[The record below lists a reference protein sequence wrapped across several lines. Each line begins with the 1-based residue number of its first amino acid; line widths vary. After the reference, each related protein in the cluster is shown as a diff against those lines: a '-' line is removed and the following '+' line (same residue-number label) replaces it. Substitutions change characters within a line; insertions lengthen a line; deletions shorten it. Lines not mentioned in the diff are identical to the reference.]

1 MGKVVGF
8 GDRDNLMFL
17 RPGETKEKDGW
28 VYRCEGDVFN
38 QVITG
43 YKTEWKYVNGHWQEV
58 QVPIYSVKRFKR
70 FYRYRKGAIGCYR
83 SPINFQCSTVTGGT
97 SYTFHDCTPPQNYNE
112 VGGYPNMAW
121 LDMTFT
127 ISNELNGNPSVSC
140 LVKGRKVYDIRTGI
154 TAYST
159 NPALCLRDFLLSKR
173 YGLGKWFTADM
184 LDTDSWIEAADYC
197 DEQITF
203 LDGQGAKVTAKR
215 YELNMVIDSKRTGL
229 EWVQE
234 ILANFCG
241 YLVYSGGKLKLK
253 IEKQTPVSYKFT
265 DDNCFD
271 LKISP
276 LALSETPN
284 RYEVTIIDP
293 LNNWSAVKC
302 ICDDYADQ
310 KERQRI
316 VTKAVSLE
324 GVTSQ
329 NQALRLAR
337 FYRDYNLV
345 CPIQLSFTTGMQ
357 GMHLEPGDVVTVSY
371 HGVFKEMPIRITEIK
386 ETNKGTFEISGR
398 QYNDTIYGDI
408 LGGGI
413 HWYNYSTMQTPLA
426 GEIPEVINLQAVDD
440 TYVLKDGTKNS
451 TIKLTW
457 EKPSG
462 YQFTSSYT
470 IDYSLDDGATWIAAG
485 STRET
490 NFSFP
495 ARMYWTHLIRVRVEN
510 TVGRLSA
517 GEKTSVYVSGKNNPP
532 QDVVNL
538 KAELL
543 NQSIHLTWDANAD
556 PDLKGYNVY
565 MGINGCEKS
574 SCELVAKLHS
584 SNTIII
590 PIESA
595 EDYISYV
602 EAVDTAGNVSENAA
616 YVNVHLEPLPVVT
629 GFYAVK
635 NGDNINFYWDKA
647 GDCNYEIRWGNSW
660 KNGQLVAKV
669 NSNVYTHFFPLVGTH
684 SFFIKAYNGL
694 GLYSR
699 SASYVRI
706 TLTPAVTRNVI
717 AEFDERANGWRG
729 AKNLTY
735 IGDDCLIKGNNAISG
750 EYYTNIRLDKEV
762 DARNWIEF
770 DVISL
775 ASDYTWTTAN
785 TNWQD
790 GTYAWLQTEGNYRWC
805 DAEKA
810 WTDYEFSWKENAD
823 EYPVEVSNYIAQY
836 KGVDDY
842 LYTFDLNENTDG
854 AKVATGITYAD
865 GKFRQGAV
873 INNGVT
879 LDYAVNIPAE
889 FNLSFNA
896 KHHEIIDKHIVYMT
910 LEGSNGWMRVEYKD
924 GIVSLLDSAQ
934 NRIEIPMRNYGE
946 DALNFYVQQNADE
959 RILTVNSIANGK
971 TMSASL
977 PLGPMG
983 TFTEMRLR
991 A

>member
-1 MGKVVGF
+1 
-8 GDRDNLMFL
+8 
-17 RPGETKEKDGW
+17 
-28 VYRCEGDVFN
+28 
-38 QVITG
+38 
-43 YKTEWKYVNGHWQEV
+43 
-58 QVPIYSVKRFKR
+58 
-70 FYRYRKGAIGCYR
+70 
-83 SPINFQCSTVTGGT
+83 
-97 SYTFHDCTPPQNYNE
+97 
-112 VGGYPNMAW
+112 MAW

-140 LVKGRKVYDIRTGI
+140 LVKGRKVYDIRNNM

-173 YGLGKWFTADM
+173 YGLGKWFTAEM

-215 YELNMVIDSKRTGL
+215 YELNMIIDSKRTGL

-371 HGVFKEMPIRITEIK
+371 HGVFKDMPIRISEIK

-462 YQFTSSYT
+462 YQFTSSYI

-490 NFSFP
+490 VFSFP
-495 ARMYWTHLIRVRVEN
+495 ARMYWAHLIRVRVEN
-510 TVGRLSA
+510 TVGRLSS
-517 GEKTSVYVSGKNNPP
+517 GVSTSVYVSGKNNPP
-532 QDVVNL
+532 
-538 KAELL
+538 
-543 NQSIHLTWDANAD
+543 
-556 PDLKGYNVY
+556 
-565 MGINGCEKS
+565 
-574 SCELVAKLHS
+574 
-584 SNTIII
+584 
-590 PIESA
+590 
-595 EDYISYV
+595 
-602 EAVDTAGNVSENAA
+602 
-616 YVNVHLEPLPVVT
+616 
-629 GFYAVK
+629 
-635 NGDNINFYWDKA
+635 
-647 GDCNYEIRWGNSW
+647 
-660 KNGQLVAKV
+660 
-669 NSNVYTHFFPLVGTH
+669 
-684 SFFIKAYNGL
+684 
-694 GLYSR
+694 
-699 SASYVRI
+699 
-706 TLTPAVTRNVI
+706 
-717 AEFDERANGWRG
+717 
-729 AKNLTY
+729 
-735 IGDDCLIKGNNAISG
+735 
-750 EYYTNIRLDKEV
+750 
-762 DARNWIEF
+762 
-770 DVISL
+770 
-775 ASDYTWTTAN
+775 
-785 TNWQD
+785 
-790 GTYAWLQTEGNYRWC
+790 
-805 DAEKA
+805 
-810 WTDYEFSWKENAD
+810 
-823 EYPVEVSNYIAQY
+823 
-836 KGVDDY
+836 
-842 LYTFDLNENTDG
+842 
-854 AKVATGITYAD
+854 
-865 GKFRQGAV
+865 
-873 INNGVT
+873 
-879 LDYAVNIPAE
+879 
-889 FNLSFNA
+889 
-896 KHHEIIDKHIVYMT
+896 
-910 LEGSNGWMRVEYKD
+910 
-924 GIVSLLDSAQ
+924 
-934 NRIEIPMRNYGE
+934 
-946 DALNFYVQQNADE
+946 
-959 RILTVNSIANGK
+959 
-971 TMSASL
+971 
-977 PLGPMG
+977 
-983 TFTEMRLR
+983 
-991 A
+991 

>member
-1 MGKVVGF
+1 M
-8 GDRDNLMFL
+8 
-17 RPGETKEKDGW
+17 
-28 VYRCEGDVFN
+28 
-38 QVITG
+38 
-43 YKTEWKYVNGHWQEV
+43 
-58 QVPIYSVKRFKR
+58 
-70 FYRYRKGAIGCYR
+70 
-83 SPINFQCSTVTGGT
+83 
-97 SYTFHDCTPPQNYNE
+97 
-112 VGGYPNMAW
+112 
-121 LDMTFT
+121 
-127 ISNELNGNPSVSC
+127 
-140 LVKGRKVYDIRTGI
+140 
-154 TAYST
+154 
-159 NPALCLRDFLLSKR
+159 
-173 YGLGKWFTADM
+173 
-184 LDTDSWIEAADYC
+184 
-197 DEQITF
+197 
-203 LDGQGAKVTAKR
+203 
-215 YELNMVIDSKRTGL
+215 
-229 EWVQE
+229 
-234 ILANFCG
+234 
-241 YLVYSGGKLKLK
+241 
-253 IEKQTPVSYKFT
+253 
-265 DDNCFD
+265 
-271 LKISP
+271 
-276 LALSETPN
+276 
-284 RYEVTIIDP
+284 
-293 LNNWSAVKC
+293 
-302 ICDDYADQ
+302 
-310 KERQRI
+310 
-316 VTKAVSLE
+316 
-324 GVTSQ
+324 
-329 NQALRLAR
+329 
-337 FYRDYNLV
+337 
-345 CPIQLSFTTGMQ
+345 
-357 GMHLEPGDVVTVSY
+357 
-371 HGVFKEMPIRITEIK
+371 
-386 ETNKGTFEISGR
+386 
-398 QYNDTIYGDI
+398 
-408 LGGGI
+408 
-413 HWYNYSTMQTPLA
+413 
-426 GEIPEVINLQAVDD
+426 
-440 TYVLKDGTKNS
+440 
-451 TIKLTW
+451 
-457 EKPSG
+457 
-462 YQFTSSYT
+462 
-470 IDYSLDDGATWIAAG
+470 
-485 STRET
+485 
-490 NFSFP
+490 
-495 ARMYWTHLIRVRVEN
+495 
-510 TVGRLSA
+510 
-517 GEKTSVYVSGKNNPP
+517 
-532 QDVVNL
+532 NL

-595 EDYISYV
+595 EDYIFYV
-602 EAVDTAGNVSENAA
+602 EAVDTAGNISEHAA
-616 YVNVHLEPLPVVT
+616 YANVHLDPLPAVT

-660 KNGQLVAKV
+660 KTGQLVAKV
-669 NSNVYTHFFPLVGTH
+669 NSNVYTHFFPLIGTH
-684 SFFIKAYNGL
+684 SFFIKAYDGL

-699 SASYVRI
+699 DASYVRI
-706 TLTPAVTRNVI
+706 TLTPAVTRNII

-735 IGDDCLIKGNNAISG
+735 VGDNCLIKGSSAVSG

-762 DARNWIEF
+762 EARNWVEF
-770 DVISL
+770 DIISL
-775 ASDYTWTTAN
+775 ASDYTWVTAN
-785 TNWQD
+785 TDWQD
-790 GTYAWLQTEGNYRWC
+790 GDYAWLQTEGNYRWC

-946 DALNFYVQQNADE
+946 DALNFYVQQKADE

-991 A
+991 P

>member
-1 MGKVVGF
+1 M
-8 GDRDNLMFL
+8 
-17 RPGETKEKDGW
+17 
-28 VYRCEGDVFN
+28 
-38 QVITG
+38 
-43 YKTEWKYVNGHWQEV
+43 
-58 QVPIYSVKRFKR
+58 
-70 FYRYRKGAIGCYR
+70 
-83 SPINFQCSTVTGGT
+83 
-97 SYTFHDCTPPQNYNE
+97 
-112 VGGYPNMAW
+112 
-121 LDMTFT
+121 
-127 ISNELNGNPSVSC
+127 
-140 LVKGRKVYDIRTGI
+140 
-154 TAYST
+154 
-159 NPALCLRDFLLSKR
+159 
-173 YGLGKWFTADM
+173 
-184 LDTDSWIEAADYC
+184 
-197 DEQITF
+197 
-203 LDGQGAKVTAKR
+203 
-215 YELNMVIDSKRTGL
+215 
-229 EWVQE
+229 
-234 ILANFCG
+234 
-241 YLVYSGGKLKLK
+241 
-253 IEKQTPVSYKFT
+253 
-265 DDNCFD
+265 
-271 LKISP
+271 
-276 LALSETPN
+276 
-284 RYEVTIIDP
+284 
-293 LNNWSAVKC
+293 
-302 ICDDYADQ
+302 
-310 KERQRI
+310 
-316 VTKAVSLE
+316 
-324 GVTSQ
+324 
-329 NQALRLAR
+329 
-337 FYRDYNLV
+337 
-345 CPIQLSFTTGMQ
+345 
-357 GMHLEPGDVVTVSY
+357 
-371 HGVFKEMPIRITEIK
+371 
-386 ETNKGTFEISGR
+386 
-398 QYNDTIYGDI
+398 
-408 LGGGI
+408 
-413 HWYNYSTMQTPLA
+413 
-426 GEIPEVINLQAVDD
+426 
-440 TYVLKDGTKNS
+440 
-451 TIKLTW
+451 
-457 EKPSG
+457 
-462 YQFTSSYT
+462 
-470 IDYSLDDGATWIAAG
+470 
-485 STRET
+485 
-490 NFSFP
+490 
-495 ARMYWTHLIRVRVEN
+495 
-510 TVGRLSA
+510 
-517 GEKTSVYVSGKNNPP
+517 
-532 QDVVNL
+532 NL

-595 EDYISYV
+595 EDYIFYV
-602 EAVDTAGNVSENAA
+602 EAVDTAGNASENAA

-717 AEFDERANGWRG
+717 AEFDERVNGWRG

-785 TNWQD
+785 TDWQD
-790 GTYAWLQTEGNYRWC
+790 GAYAWLQTEGNYRWC

-946 DALNFYVQQNADE
+946 DALNFYVQQKADE

-991 A
+991 P